1 MSPEVGQRQEA
12 EPVDMTPA
20 AIMQR
25 LQLVGQLNDLCRFLQ
40 TGQCAKASLRYDNS
54 PTSLLSHRRDVP
66 ETRAL
71 GLRSHHQ
78 RDVLLTVGRDDYPAA
93 NFISGTT
100 ASVVS
105 SR

>member
-40 TGQCAKASLRYDNS
+40 TGQRPVRQSE
-54 PTSLLSHRRDVP
+54 P
-66 ETRAL
+66 
-71 GLRSHHQ
+71 
-78 RDVLLTVGRDDYPAA
+78 
-93 NFISGTT
+93 
-100 ASVVS
+100 S
-105 SR
+105 SRQQPDVVAEPSP